1 MTHKFLQAWAP
12 KGQVIQGWVCDL
24 QATQNI
30 NKETSYFF
38 PSTNT
43 Y

>member
-12 KGQVIQGWVCDL
+12 KRQVIQGGVRDL
-24 QATQNI
+24 QAKQNI

-38 PSTNT
+38 STDT
-43 Y
+43 